1 MCGGRGVTVYDFF
14 SAIFRDAILY
24 LYPLCVYY
32 AARYSKYRIDFSI
45 VNSNVKEDVQMRFFL

>member
-1 MCGGRGVTVYDFF
+1 MTVCMIFF
-14 SAIFRDAILY
+14 FAFAILRDAIY